1 MNYTVLADTDDADL
15 SEYPLNDNC
24 YEVAEFSLVLLV
36 AEIEAQQLIDMKAQD
51 ITVEHD
57 PGSNASPETDASEEE

>member
-1 MNYTVLADTDDADL
+1 VLADTDDADL

-36 AEIEAQQLIDMKAQD
+36 AEIEAQQLIDMNAQPIAMEND
-51 ITVEHD
+51 S
-57 PGSNASPETDASEEE
+57 GSNALPETDASEEE